1 MLKFQWFYVITLAGA
16 LIACTQPTSKPPET
30 PPTNLA
36 KNATLTFS
44 SEGGLSQLDSRWKA
58 KHLIDGNRKLV
69 NSIYGWSSQDRQA
82 ANAVEWVIFDLGGNQ
97 TVTRADLYPRNDD
110 FEIGEGFPVDFSLDV
125 SSNATTWTTVVTKTG
140 YATPADGAVQTF
152 DFSAVSA
159 RYVRLNI
166 TKLDQVNSGFYAQLA
181 ELELY

>member
-1 MLKFQWFYVITLAGA
+1 MLKFQWLYALSLVVALTACPSRTLN
-16 LIACTQPTSKPPET
+16 PPESS
-30 PPTNLA
+30 PTNLA

-44 SEGGLSQLDSRWKA
+44 SEGGLSQLDTRWKA
-58 KHLIDGNRKLV
+58 QHLIDGNRKLA
-69 NSIYGWSSQDRQA
+69 NSIYGWSSQNRET
-82 ANAVEWVIFDLGGNQ
+82 ANAVEWIIFDLGSNK

-110 FEIGEGFPVDFSLDV
+110 FEIGEGFPVDFSIDV
-125 SSNATTWTTVVTKTG
+125 SSNGTTWTTVVSKTG
-140 YATPADGAVQTF
+140 YATPVDGALQTF